1 MQRGRVLRV
10 LSGSSSILVPV
21 FCLMK
26 IGFEMDLSAPVGL
39 CSIVSAEAMIRF
51 PSRSKLIVKKSPSRR
66 SPPSKLGFALH
77 VVPLRQILLSWI
89 GRPDAFVTENCGG
102 TNCLDPSEQV
112 TVFP

>member
-1 MQRGRVLRV
+1 MQSGRVLRV
-10 LSGSSSILVPV
+10 LSGLTSILAPPS
-21 FCLMK
+21 CLMNSGLE
-26 IGFEMDLSAPVGL
+26 IVFAPPVGL
-39 CSIVSAEAMIRF
+39 GSIVSAVAMMRL
-51 PSRSKLIVKKSPSRR
+51 PSRSKLMVKKSPRRR